1 MRGYPKIRSDA
12 GSQLVEASQELN
24 TMAQSWNWDAI
35 KMFGK
40 DNGMEWEITKSA
52 DAALIKSVTKRLVFA
67 VGQSIMT
74 FQNYKL

>member
-1 MRGYPKIRSDA
+1 
-12 GSQLVEASQELN
+12 
-24 TMAQSWNWDAI
+24 MAQSWNWDTI

-52 DAALIKSVTKRLVFA
+52 DAPWENGCSEALIKSVKKSLVLA

>member
-1 MRGYPKIRSDA
+1 MRGYPKKIRSDA
-12 GSQLVEASQELN
+12 GSQLVAASKELN

-52 DAALIKSVTKRLVFA
+52 DAPWENGCSEALIP
-67 VGQSIMT
+67 
-74 FQNYKL
+74 